1 MEMLRLGN
9 KMVIVFTVETLKT
22 GEAILEVLSVT
33 PRSLNIIPHLDFECP
48 PLEKLFR
55 DRRQSPWSFVISLA
69 YMTGVL
75 AAPRLYAELLN
86 GKSHLFHCRGY
97 YLHLRLGLLLS
108 LATRDTRRLN
118 VLSLGAEDTATSRV
132 MRECAELGPGAVVH
146 TDRAALGGE
155 RLQGGRQGVDMVTA
169 GELHLARDGVL
180 IVNNITSCK
189 QATKVSE
196 HLGLEG
202 ISMSNI
208 SGGPCPSVRIRSD
221 PRHPHS
227 PGDEGG
233 SVGLGELLQPP
244 PKGESRD
251 QCPGHRPDVPPHRVQ
266 LQ

>member
-48 PLEKLFR
+48 PLEKMFR

-75 AAPRLYAELLN
+75 AAPRLYVELLN
-86 GKSHLFHCRGY
+86 GKSHLYHCRGY

-169 GELHLARDGVL
+169 GELHHASDGAL

-189 QATKVSE
+189 QAARVGE
-196 HLGLEG
+196 HLGLERK
-202 ISMSNI
+202 STYVQYFRRPLSE
-208 SGGPCPSVRIRSD
+208 CPSQVRSPAP
-221 PRHPHS
+221 PRPRRCRRQCG
-227 PGDEGG
+227 PGGAPQA
-233 SVGLGELLQPP
+233 SAPRQV
-244 PKGESRD
+244 S
-251 QCPGHRPDVPPHRVQ
+251 
-266 LQ
+266 